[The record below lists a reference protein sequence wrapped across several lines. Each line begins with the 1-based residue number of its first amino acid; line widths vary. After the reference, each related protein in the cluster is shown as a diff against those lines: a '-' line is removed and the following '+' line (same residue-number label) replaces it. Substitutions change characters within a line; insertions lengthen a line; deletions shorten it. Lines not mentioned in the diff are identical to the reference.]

1 MEGIGFEPRL
11 FCIPWFI
18 TCFARTLS
26 ILMLDVLP
34 LHQIYRVWD
43 FLLINNPDMTLFIS
57 YGILYQFRKRIISQ
71 DFNQNMLLISSLT
84 DLDVEVCIRDAIV
97 FAKITPPSLYNLD
110 IPEDDS
116 ERTIIG
122 SLSVSDFIEM
132 RHYSLLIDARN
143 HFSNDHLIG
152 SIKLPKSVS
161 TLKNLMQQYSK
172 FFIVIAYQGDYPF
185 KKLEQI
191 TRSSLI
197 CRVSLISVD
206 QIEGID
212 SCFCAIHSKS
222 AKVCVGLSN

>member
-1 MEGIGFEPRL
+1 MEGIGFEPHL
-11 FCIPWFI
+11 FCIPWFM
-18 TCFARTLS
+18 TCFARIPL
-26 ILMLDVLP
+26 ILILDVLP

-43 FLLINNPDMTLFIS
+43 FLLINKPEMTLFIAF
-57 YGILYQFRKRIISQ
+57 GILYQFRKRIISQ

-84 DLDVEVCIRDAIV
+84 SLDVEVCIRDAII
-97 FAKITPPSLYNLD
+97 FAKITPPSLYNLNT
-110 IPEDDS
+110 PEDP
-116 ERTIIG
+116 EKAIIG
-122 SLSVSDFIEM
+122 CLSVSDFIEM
-132 RHYSLLIDARN
+132 RHYSLVIDARN

-152 SIKLPKSVS
+152 SIKFPKSVS
-161 TLKNLMQQYSK
+161 TLKNLMQQYSR